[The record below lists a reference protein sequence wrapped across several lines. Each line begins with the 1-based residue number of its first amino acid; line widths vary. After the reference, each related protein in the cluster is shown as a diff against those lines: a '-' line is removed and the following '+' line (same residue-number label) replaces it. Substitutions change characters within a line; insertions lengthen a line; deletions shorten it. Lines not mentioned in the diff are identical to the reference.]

1 VSKIKTG
8 LSYANVTTT
17 LALFIALGGGAY
29 AAVTLPRHSVGAVQL
44 KANAVTSSKVK
55 DRSLLARDFK
65 ANQLQQGNRG
75 PEGAPGATGPQ
86 GLPGPRGPQGD
97 AGPQGPGAM
106 SYDMQFDNDQV
117 FHTVA
122 SVNGVN
128 VLVGCGSVT
137 GAIIEVADAGAG
149 IYGWGTREQGGSG
162 AITPATV
169 IAATGTDPAML
180 EANGP
185 AFGNLDV
192 VAGATG
198 KWARFD
204 FSVIRGSR
212 CNLHGLITP
221 PS

>member
-1 VSKIKTG
+1 VSKIKAG
-8 LSYANVTTT
+8 LSYANVTAT

-86 GLPGPRGPQGD
+86 GLPGPRGP
-97 AGPQGPGAM
+97 
-106 SYDMQFDNDQV
+106 
-117 FHTVA
+117 H
-122 SVNGVN
+122 
-128 VLVGCGSVT
+128 VGCGSVT